1 MRESLIYPVRAALI
15 LALALVA
22 GCADNEGLNEPL
34 FQQPETA
41 IDYETEITGLPDEE
55 ATALAE
61 QALATFQRE
70 PDGAQSLAFLRRRA
84 SSDEPMVQ
92 KLLRSRGYYQGSVD
106 ITVTPIEPEDG
117 TEVTEATVLFEVDP
131 GPVFTLVAHEFEIT
145 SRGLAPELAAAEF
158 GSPIGQPANAAA
170 ILDAENLAVLRLKE
184 SGFPYAARGKRRALA
199 DLEAKTI
206 EVVTPID
213 AGPLA
218 VYGALTFEGLDEV
231 EEAYLRT
238 YLDFDLGQTFSQEEL
253 EDYQDELLA
262 TDLFDSISVR
272 APDDPPEG
280 EAPVSLPIIVAATER
295 EKRTVGASARYNTDD
310 GPSVKLDYENRNLFG
325 ANETFTAEAIAG
337 LDLQSLT
344 FGYREPQY
352 LRDGQDFIAELEVS
366 NETDDAF
373 DAQTATLTVGIS
385 RRLNDFWTVGAG
397 GLLEASL
404 IDDNLEGESE
414 SYLFG
419 IPLSAAYDGSDDL
432 LNPTKGSRFLTEVTP
447 FVGTFDEDFASFL
460 TVDTRGS
467 TYYDITGTKDY
478 VLAARGRAGFILT
491 DELETVP
498 DTRRL
503 YSGGGSSVR
512 GFEQRSIGPLD
523 AAGDPTGGLS
533 VLELNGEFRGTISGD
548 LGGVVFVDAGS
559 VSEEI
564 VPDFNEGVQV
574 AAGVGIR
581 YYSPAG
587 PIRVDIAFPL
597 NGREIDDTFQFY
609 FSIGQAF

>member
-1 MRESLIYPVRAALI
+1 MRESLSYLTRGIWVLS
-15 LALALVA
+15 LALLSA
-22 GCADNEGLNEPL
+22 CADNDGLNEPL
-34 FQQPETA
+34 FQKPETA
-41 IDYETEITGLPDEE
+41 IEYETEITGLPDEA
-55 ATALAE
+55 ATDIAE
-61 QALATFQRE
+61 KALATFQRE
-70 PDGAQSLAFLRRRA
+70 DDGAQSVAFLRRRA
-84 SSDEPMVQ
+84 SSDEAVVQ
-92 KLLRSRGYYQGSVD
+92 KLLRSRGYYQGSVE
-106 ITVTPIEPEDG
+106 ITVTPIQPEEG
-117 TEVTEATVLFEVDP
+117 TEVTQATVLFEVDP
-131 GPVFTLVAHEFEIT
+131 GPVFTLASHDFEIS
-145 SRGLAPELAAAEF
+145 SRGLSPELTAAEF
-158 GSPIGQPANAAA
+158 GAPIGEPASAAA
-170 ILDAENLAVLRLKE
+170 ILDAENLAVLRLRE
-184 SGFPYAARGKRRALA
+184 SGFPYAARGKRQALA

-218 VYGALTFEGLDEV
+218 VYGNLTFEGLDEV

-238 YLDFDLGQTFSQEEL
+238 YLDFDVGQTFAQEEL

-272 APDDPPEG
+272 APEDPPEG
-280 EAPVSLPIIVAATER
+280 EAPVSLPITVAATER
-295 EKRTVGASARYNTDD
+295 KKRTVGASARYNTDD

-325 ANETFTAEAIAG
+325 SNETFTAEAIAG

-352 LRDGQDFIAELEVS
+352 LRDGQEFITQFKIS
-366 NETDDAF
+366 NEADDAF
-373 DAQTATLTVGIS
+373 DAQTATLTAGIS
-385 RRLNDFWTVGAG
+385 RKLSDFWTVGAG

-404 IDDNLEGESE
+404 IDDSLEGESE

-419 IPLSAAYDGSDDL
+419 IPLSATYDGSDDL
-432 LNPTKGSRFLTEVTP
+432 LNPTKGSRLLAQVTP
-447 FVGTFDEDFASFL
+447 FVGSFDESFASFL
-460 TVDTRGS
+460 TIDTRGS

-491 DELETVP
+491 DELSTVP

-564 VPDFNEGVQV
+564 APNFEEGVQV

-597 NGREIDDTFQFY
+597 NGRGNDDTFQFY